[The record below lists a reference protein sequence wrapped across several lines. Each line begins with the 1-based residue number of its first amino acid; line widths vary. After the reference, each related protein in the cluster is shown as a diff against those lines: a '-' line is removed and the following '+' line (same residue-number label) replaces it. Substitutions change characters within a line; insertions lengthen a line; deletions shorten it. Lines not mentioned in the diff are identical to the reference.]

1 MRKLNFRG
9 PWLLAALAVAA
20 LGAGAGLTQLHGVVS
35 GPEKT
40 PRDAQ
45 AISQAKNFSH
55 AFRYAAEQAGPS
67 VVKIR
72 SHTAAKK
79 VSANRSG
86 RSLKNGQNQFN
97 GRNPFKGTPF
107 EDMIPDNGQMFGF
120 GDFGDMGVPERD
132 GIGSGVIIDKAGVVL
147 TNNHVVQ
154 GADEVTVVLGDGR
167 EFKAT
172 DIKTDPKT
180 DLAVVKLEGAK
191 DLPVAKLGNSDEM
204 EIGDWVL
211 AIGCPFELDHTY
223 SAGIIS
229 GKGRELSDGNHARFL
244 QTDAA
249 INPGNSGGPLVNID
263 GEVIGINTAIA
274 SNSGGY
280 QGIGFSIPINTA
292 KWVTSQLMGSGHVSR
307 SYLGVQ
313 LEEITPELAS
323 KLGVHTNEGVL
334 VADVMPNTPAAA
346 AGVKEGDVVTAFAG
360 TAVHSP
366 NDLRDLVEKAAVG
379 SKQSLSLE
387 REGKHVSLDV
397 TLKAQPEHFAEA
409 GRQHG
414 NRLDRDN
421 SGATFSSEDYGLEVA
436 DISGDEAETFKGYE
450 GVVIRNVEDGS
461 PAAHKHLEPGM
472 LIRSV
477 NKTPVKNVEQF
488 ADVVKKASPK
498 EGLLLLV
505 RTANGNHYV
514 VLQKS

>member
-1 MRKLNFRG
+1 M
-9 PWLLAALAVAA
+9 LAAIAAVA
-20 LGAGAGLTQLHGVVS
+20 LGTGVGLSKLHGVVTGS
-35 GPEKT
+35 DQTKT

-45 AISQAKNFSH
+45 AISQAKSFSH

-79 VSANRSG
+79 VKATTRGG
-86 RSLKNGQNQFN
+86 RSFNFNGQNSLGN

-107 EDMIPDNGQMFGF
+107 EDMIPDGQF
-120 GDFGDMGVPERD
+120 GDFGDYGMPERD
-132 GIGSGVIIDKAGVVL
+132 GVGSGVIIDKAGIVL

-154 GADEVTVVLGDGR
+154 GADEVTVVLSDGR
-167 EFKAT
+167 EFKGA

-180 DLAVVKLEGAK
+180 DLAVVHLQGAK
-191 DLPVAKLGNSDEM
+191 DLPAAKLGNSDEM

-280 QGIGFSIPINTA
+280 QGIGFSIPSNTA
-292 KWVTSQLMGSGHVSR
+292 KWVMSQLLSSGHVSR

-313 LEEITPELAS
+313 LEEIGSDLAG
-323 KLGVHTNEGVL
+323 KLGVHAGEGVL

-346 AGVKEGDVVTAFAG
+346 AGMKEGDVVTAFAG
-360 TAVHSP
+360 AAVHGPS
-366 NDLRDLVEKAAVG
+366 DLRDLVEKAAVG
-379 SKQSLSLE
+379 SKQTLSVE
-387 REGKHVSLDV
+387 REGKHLNLDV
-397 TLKAQPEHFAEA
+397 TMKALPDSFAESNK
-409 GRQHG
+409 RRG
-414 NRLDRDN
+414 NHMERDN
-421 SGATFSSEDYGLEVA
+421 SGTTFSSEDYGLEVA
-436 DISGDEAETFKGYE
+436 DISGDEAQTFKGYE
-450 GVVIRNVEDGS
+450 GVVIKDVEEGS
-461 PAAHKHLEPGM
+461 PAAKKHLEPGM
-472 LIRSV
+472 LIRSI

-488 ADVVKKASPK
+488 ADVVKKASPQ

-505 RTANGNHYV
+505 RTANGNRYI